1 MKPFQTMSIINKLHY
16 HSKVSGH

>member
-1 MKPFQTMSIINKLHY
+1 MSIINKLHY